1 MIQDRTFLNLADNS
15 GAKIV
20 QCLRVYKTKKV
31 EVGSL
36 ILVTVKQIRPQS
48 KLKKGELLKAI
59 VVRLTMPTSRK
70 NGNYIKCFD
79 NSVILLNSKNEF
91 YGTRLIGPVTNE
103 LRKKKTRKDSIFNE
117 IHRLKI
123 IYESIRN
130 LE

>member
-48 KLKKGELLKAI
+48 KLKKGELLK
-59 VVRLTMPTSRK
+59 LCLHLKSR
-70 NGNYIKCFD
+70 
-79 NSVILLNSKNEF
+79 
-91 YGTRLIGPVTNE
+91 
-103 LRKKKTRKDSIFNE
+103 
-117 IHRLKI
+117 
-123 IYESIRN
+123 
-130 LE
+130 

>member
-15 GAKIV
+15 GARVV

-103 LRKKKTRKDSIFNE
+103 LRKKKTRKDFIFNK
-117 IHRLKI
+117 IHSLKI
-123 IYESIRN
+123 IYESTTN

>member
-20 QCLRVYKTKKV
+20 QCLRIYKTKKV

-36 ILVTVKQIRPQS
+36 ILVTIKQIKPQS

-59 VVRLTMPTSRK
+59 VVRLTIPISRK
-70 NGNYIKCFD
+70 NGSYVRCFD

-91 YGTRLIGPVTNE
+91 HGTRLIGPVTNE
-103 LRKKKTRKDSIFNE
+103 LRKKK
-117 IHRLKI
+117 LVKI
-123 IYESIRN
+123 LSLTKFII
-130 LE
+130 

>member
-79 NSVILLNSKNEF
+79 KTNHSECHQTIQLLKNTLNYHMLLNTQFHLQYYF
-91 YGTRLIGPVTNE
+91 YNGCICRNQMFLI
-103 LRKKKTRKDSIFNE
+103 
-117 IHRLKI
+117 
-123 IYESIRN
+123 
-130 LE
+130 

>member
-36 ILVTVKQIRPQS
+36 ILVTVKQIRQQS

-103 LRKKKTRKDSIFNE
+103 LRKKK
-117 IHRLKI
+117 LVKI
-123 IYESIRN
+123 LSLTKFIV
-130 LE
+130 